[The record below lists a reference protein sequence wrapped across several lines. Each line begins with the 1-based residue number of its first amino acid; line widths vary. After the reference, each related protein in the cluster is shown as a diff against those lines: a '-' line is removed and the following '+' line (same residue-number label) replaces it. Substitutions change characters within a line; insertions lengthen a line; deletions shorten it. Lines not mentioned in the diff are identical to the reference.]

1 MLGRTHMTVAVAAY
15 CSYKLPHQWDE
26 LPLWVMGLGT
36 VIFTSLLPDITEP
49 RSRMGGMLMPFI
61 PSWLRPFVF
70 LVVGGMLVYY
80 GWGNHELLFMA
91 IGVVLLLLVLVKNRE
106 SPTHGFVGIG
116 VVVAFAWLYQPNL
129 WMPALIGYSSH
140 LALDF
145 ISEKITLFS
154 PLSSRRFG
162 VTLFQTGSTAERL
175 IVQWGAIFYTAWIT
189 IQSYLSI

>member
-15 CSYKLPHQWDE
+15 CTYNLPRQWDE
-26 LPLWVMGLGT
+26 LPLWAMGLGT
-36 VIFTSLLPDITEP
+36 AIFSSLLPDITEP

-61 PSWLRPFVF
+61 PSWLRPIVF
-70 LVVGGMLVYY
+70 LVLGGMLVYY
-80 GWGNHELLFMA
+80 GWVNREPLFMA

-116 VVVAFAWLYQPNL
+116 VVVACAWLYQPDL
-129 WMPALIGYSSH
+129 WMPALIGYGSH

-145 ISEKITLFS
+145 ISEKIALFS

-175 IVQWGAIFYTAWIT
+175 LVQWGATVYTAWII
-189 IQSYLSI
+189 IQSYLPG